1 VMSIENVMVWRR
13 EIERVLMSER
23 GSRSEVTVS
32 WKDGQWRLLIRWENG
47 EEVEWGARR
56 ISSMVDDP
64 MKGED
69 DVKGPSWVLLR
80 SLD

>member
-69 DVKGPSWVLLR
+69 DVKGPS
-80 SLD
+80 

>member
-1 VMSIENVMVWRR
+1 MVWRR

-23 GSRSEVTVS
+23 GSRSEVTA
-32 WKDGQWRLLIRWENG
+32 
-47 EEVEWGARR
+47 GARR